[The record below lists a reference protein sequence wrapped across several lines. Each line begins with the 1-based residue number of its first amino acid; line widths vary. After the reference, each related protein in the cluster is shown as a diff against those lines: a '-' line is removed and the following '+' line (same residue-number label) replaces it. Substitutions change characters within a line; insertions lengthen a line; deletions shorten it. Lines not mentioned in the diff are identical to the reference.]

1 MNRQL
6 HEAIG
11 FFTEE
16 TRIMPCLS
24 VTCGTAEGEEH
35 ALRGVTNRRGDPLT
49 EDALYDLASLTK
61 LFTGLL
67 VMRLHEEGLL
77 DLSAPVTRYAPRFR
91 HLDGV
96 SVDSVLGFEVGLV
109 TPRRVDAQPTAEEA
123 LRQLEDIAPQS
134 VTGRYYSDMHAMV
147 LKYVIEGAGGESYD
161 ALAQKKI
168 LHPLGMKD
176 TFCRVPEEER
186 HRCVDYSGEHRIERG
201 RYIYRETITP
211 GTPHDPKAQLLWP
224 ESCGH
229 AGMFATREDM
239 VKLCQG
245 LLQGKVVSRESLLAM
260 AKNRTGRKLSE
271 GVYTQYLGSQC
282 YVKHPQQ
289 YYSEIPVYMSDRAI
303 GLSGFTGHH
312 LAVDPERGIFT
323 LFLGNRVLDRLTV
336 LVPGEGRSLTDYGLN
351 PDGTGQ
357 VLWPDGRMVYSSVSY
372 VHQKDEHLHRVVM
385 DVLGLGRWRRA
396 GSEWP

>member
-1 MNRQL
+1 MNARL

-35 ALRGVTNRRGDPLT
+35 ALRGVMNRRGDPLT

-61 LFTGLL
+61 LFTGLM
-67 VMRLHEEGLL
+67 VMRLQEEGRL
-77 DLSAPVTRYAPRFR
+77 DPAAPVTRYAPQFR
-91 HLDGV
+91 HLDGI

-109 TPRRVDAQPTAEEA
+109 TPRRVDAQPTAEQA
-123 LRQLEDIAPQS
+123 LRQLEDIAPRS
-134 VTGRYYSDMHAMV
+134 VNGRHYSDMHAMV
-147 LKYVIEGAGGESYD
+147 LKHVIEGAGGDSYS
-161 ALAQKKI
+161 ALVQEKI
-168 LHPLGMKD
+168 LRPLGMED

-186 HRCVDYSGEHRIERG
+186 RRCVDYSGEHRIEGG
-201 RYIYRETITP
+201 RYILRETITP

-224 ESCGH
+224 NDCGH
-229 AGMFATREDM
+229 AGMFSTRGDM
-239 VKLCQG
+239 VKLCRG
-245 LLQGKVVSRESLLAM
+245 LLQGKVISRESLLAM
-260 AKNRTGRKLSE
+260 ARNRTGRKTGE

-336 LVPGEGRSLTDYGLN
+336 LLPEEGRSLTDYGLN

-357 VLWPDGRMVYSSVSY
+357 ALWPDGRRVYSSVNY

-385 DVLGLGRWRRA
+385 DVLGLDRWHRA

>member
-6 HEAIG
+6 YEAIG
-11 FFTEE
+11 FFTEK

-24 VTCGTAEGEEH
+24 VTCGTADSTEY
-35 ALRGVTNRRGDPLT
+35 ALRGVMNRQGDALT

-67 VMRLHEEGLL
+67 VMRLYEDSLL
-77 DLSAPVTRYAPRFR
+77 DLSAPVTRYAPQFR
-91 HLDGV
+91 HLSQV
-96 SVDSVLGFEVGLV
+96 SVDSVLGFETGLS
-109 TPRRVDAQPTAEEA
+109 TPQRLDTQPTADA
-123 LRQLEDIAPQS
+123 ARAQLWAITPQT
-134 VTGRYYSDMHAMV
+134 VTGRHYSDMHAMV
-147 LKYVIEGAGGESYD
+147 LKYVVEGAAGQDYA
-161 ALAQKKI
+161 ALVKEKI
-168 LHPLGMKD
+168 LQPLGMED
-176 TFCRVPEEER
+176 TFCCVPEGER
-186 HRCVDYSGEHRIERG
+186 HRCIAYSGEHRMERG
-201 RYIYRETITP
+201 RYILRESIP
-211 GTPHDPKAQLLWP
+211 LGTPHDPKAQLLWP

-229 AGMFATREDM
+229 AGMFATRGDM

-245 LLQGKVVSRESLLAM
+245 LLRGQVIRRESIERM
-260 AKNRTGRKLSE
+260 ARNRTGRRLSE

-289 YYSEIPVYMSDRAI
+289 YYSEIPVYMSDKAI

-312 LAVDPERGIFT
+312 LAVDVERGIFT

-336 LVPGEGRSLTDYGLN
+336 LLPENGRSITDEGLN

-357 VLWPDGRMVYSSVSY
+357 VRWPDGRWVTSSVNY
-372 VHQKDEHLHRVVM
+372 VHQKDEHLHRVIM
-385 DVLGLGRWRRA
+385 DVLGLERWHRA